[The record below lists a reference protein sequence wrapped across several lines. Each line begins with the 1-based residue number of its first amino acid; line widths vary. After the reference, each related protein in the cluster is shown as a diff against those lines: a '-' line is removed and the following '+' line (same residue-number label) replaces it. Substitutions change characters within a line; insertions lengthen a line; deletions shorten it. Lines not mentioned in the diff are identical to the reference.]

1 MIEKPPLK
9 LLKDPTLF
17 VGPHAWAVMGA
28 REVWSRL
35 YEAVKSESDPA
46 EVLFDSWP
54 ELIAFDLVSNYFIE
68 QDRAQGGVAWAR
80 RVAWWD
86 NTMAQRQQI
95 VAAYSNVY
103 EKARERLGREE
114 NV

>member
-1 MIEKPPLK
+1 MIERPPLK

-17 VGPHAWAVMGA
+17 VGPQAWAVLGA

-86 NTMAQRQQI
+86 NTVAQRQQI
-95 VAAYSNVY
+95 LLAHEELYTKKREDLNNV
-103 EKARERLGREE
+103 
-114 NV
+114 